1 MTDIFKSLVEFLF
14 SSGGGIA
21 ASAVMQAMRFT
32 EGEAVYLTAVIELI
46 SPFAF
51 GLIVVYL
58 CAGACNDYLLN
69 GREFDIH
76 AFIKVLV
83 SCIVANVLMNA
94 AGYLIGQFLGFS
106 NWFASQMYTAL
117 QEADLERNFVDNDV
131 STAIKDLNLLGLLIG
146 IILGLLNKMIN
157 LIAMFFVEFVVF
169 STKLEIL
176 VRMAFA
182 PIGLSGFASADTKNG
197 ALRYL
202 RKMLASA
209 CYAAALIFVVYVGN
223 AIPIMQA
230 QEGAGDFQNLMLSAA
245 ADPKVAA
252 ASAAAASAAVS
263 TAASASAS
271 AAASGSGLTALVNF
285 LTSCVG
291 TIVVPFASLG
301 CFSAAKQAINEALGA

>member
-1 MTDIFKSLVEFLF
+1 
-14 SSGGGIA
+14 
-21 ASAVMQAMRFT
+21 MQAMRFT
-32 EGEAVYLTAVIELI
+32 EGEAVYLTAVIKLI

-58 CAGACNDYLLN
+58 CAGACNDYLLS

-76 AFIKVLV
+76 AFIKVLAA
-83 SCIVANVLMNA
+83 CIVANVLMNA
-94 AGYLIGQFLGFS
+94 AGYLVGQFLGFS

-117 QEADLERNFVDNDV
+117 KQADVERNLVENNV
-131 STAIKDLNLLGLLIG
+131 SAAIKDLNLLSLLIG

-176 VRMAFA
+176 IRMAFA
-182 PIGLSGFASADTKNG
+182 PIGLAGFASADTKSG

-202 RKMLASA
+202 RKMIACA
-209 CYAAALIFVVYVGN
+209 CYTAALIFIVYVGN
-223 AIPIMQA
+223 ALPIIQA
-230 QEGAGDFQNLMLSAA
+230 QNSTEAFGNLLANASASA
-245 ADPKVAA
+245 SASAA
-252 ASAAAASAAVS
+252 ASA
-263 TAASASAS
+263 AASASAS